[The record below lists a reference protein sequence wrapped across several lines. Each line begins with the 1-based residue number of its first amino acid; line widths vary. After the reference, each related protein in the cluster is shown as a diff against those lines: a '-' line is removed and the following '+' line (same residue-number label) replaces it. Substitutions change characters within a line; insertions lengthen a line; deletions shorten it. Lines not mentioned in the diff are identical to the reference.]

1 MKTIAVTN
9 QKGGVGKTTTTQHV
23 AAALGER
30 GYRVLAIDLDPQSN
44 LTMAA
49 GVSIDEL
56 DNSMYQVLVT
66 RKVELREAIV
76 PTTQGYDLA
85 PADPNLG
92 VADTEM
98 VVGKMNWHLVLKR
111 ALVPLRSVYD
121 WCLIDCP
128 PSLSALTVNALQAA
142 DRVLIPVSPEM
153 WPVKGMQRLFI
164 SIDEARQEGNSLLDV
179 VAIVPTMVRRD
190 KAHTEML
197 ERMSRLFEHAT
208 VTAPIPVSAQFA
220 RAARAV
226 TTVLHRAPRSS
237 SADHYRTLAATIEQ
251 SMGGVTSLIGQPV
264 TTAAAVTR

>member
-49 GVSIDEL
+49 GVSIDDL
-56 DNSMYQVLVT
+56 DHSMYQVLVT
-66 RKVELREAIV
+66 RKIDLRQAII
-76 PTTQGYDLA
+76 PTNQGYDLA

-111 ALVPLRSVYD
+111 ALVPVRAAYD
-121 WCLIDCP
+121 WCLLDCP

-142 DRVLIPVSPEM
+142 DRVLVPVSPEM
-153 WPVKGMQRLFI
+153 WPVKGMQRLFL
-164 SIDEARQEGNSLLDV
+164 SIDEARQEGNSELDV
-179 VAIVPTMVRRD
+179 LAIVPTMVRRD

-197 ERMSRLFEHAT
+197 ERMTRLFEHAT

-226 TTVLHRAPRSS
+226 TTVLQRAPRSPA
-237 SADHYRTLAATIEQ
+237 ADHYRALAATIDET
-251 SMGGVTSLIGQPV
+251 MGGSVRVVGQPV
-264 TTAAAVTR
+264 VAPAAVAR

>member
-56 DNSMYQVLVT
+56 DRSMYQVLVT
-66 RKVELREAIV
+66 RKTELREVIL
-76 PTTQGYDLA
+76 PTAQGYDLA

-111 ALVPLRSVYD
+111 ALASVGAAYD
-121 WCLIDCP
+121 WCLLDCP

-164 SIDEARQEGNSLLDV
+164 SIDEARQEGNPELAV

-197 ERMSRLFEHAT
+197 ERMVRLFEHAT

-220 RAARAV
+220 RAARGV
-226 TTVLHRAPRSS
+226 TTVLQRAPRSS
-237 SADHYRTLAATIEQ
+237 SADRYRELAETIETA
-251 SMGGVTSLIGQPV
+251 MGTRALLTGRP
-264 TTAAAVTR
+264 AAAMVAQ

>member
-56 DNSMYQVLVT
+56 DRSMYQILVT
-66 RKVELREAIV
+66 RKTELREVIL
-76 PTTQGYDLA
+76 PTAQGYDLA

-111 ALVPLRSVYD
+111 ALASVGAVYD
-121 WCLIDCP
+121 WCLLDCP

-142 DRVLIPVSPEM
+142 DRVLIPCP
-153 WPVKGMQRLFI
+153 
-164 SIDEARQEGNSLLDV
+164 
-179 VAIVPTMVRRD
+179 
-190 KAHTEML
+190 
-197 ERMSRLFEHAT
+197 
-208 VTAPIPVSAQFA
+208 
-220 RAARAV
+220 
-226 TTVLHRAPRSS
+226 PRCG
-237 SADHYRTLAATIEQ
+237 R
-251 SMGGVTSLIGQPV
+251 
-264 TTAAAVTR
+264 

>member
-56 DNSMYQVLVT
+56 DHSMYQVLVT
-66 RKVELREAIV
+66 RKIELREAII
-76 PTTQGYDLA
+76 PTSQGYDLA

-111 ALVPLRSVYD
+111 ALAPLRATYD
-121 WCLIDCP
+121 WCLLDCP

-153 WPVKGMQRLFI
+153 WPVKGMQRLFL
-164 SIDEARQEGNSLLDV
+164 SIDEARQEGNSR
-179 VAIVPTMVRRD
+179 PGRRRD
-190 KAHTEML
+190 RPDDGATGQGAH
-197 ERMSRLFEHAT
+197 RD
-208 VTAPIPVSAQFA
+208 A
-220 RAARAV
+220 RADDAALRARHGHRPDSGERAV
-226 TTVLHRAPRSS
+226 RARRASGDDRPPTR
-237 SADHYRTLAATIEQ
+237 AA
-251 SMGGVTSLIGQPV
+251 
-264 TTAAAVTR
+264 